1 MNFPDGFQSK
11 YFINQPADA
20 KTLPAVSV
28 AEADE
33 APHVE
38 EVNGVLYIPYFVSE
52 ETRPGMEE
60 GEPSH
65 TSYSYLVVKIAYRGE
80 NIEDEVG
87 LKLKRY
93 ADIRKALYGKLEHQ
107 LEMRDDRV
115 WDKHWAAVRKAVRN
129 PMSGTIRKWYSRY
142 EALAALQADETLF
155 NQVFTLYK
163 TNDLVNL
170 WWNSVNEICLDDPK
184 FKEIVQTVGLTDQEV
199 TNLVALI
206 NNAPAQA
213 GTSSRSAS

>member
-11 YFINQPADA
+11 YFINQSDNS
-20 KTLPAVSV
+20 KELPAVTTSE
-28 AEADE
+28 AEE

-38 EVNGVLYIPYFVSE
+38 EANGVLYIPYFVTE
-52 ETRPGMEE
+52 ETREGVEE
-60 GEPSH
+60 NEPSR
-65 TSYSYLVVKIAYRGE
+65 TVYTYLVVKIPYQGE
-80 NIEDEVG
+80 VVEDEVG

-93 ADIRKALYGKLEHQ
+93 ADIRKALYGKLENQ

-115 WDKHWAAVRKAVRN
+115 WDKHWAAVRKVVRN

-142 EALAALQADETLF
+142 EALTAMQLDEDLF
-155 NQVFTLYK
+155 NRLFTLYK
-163 TNDLVNL
+163 TNEIVNL

-184 FKEIVQTVGLTDQEV
+184 FKEIVALVGLTDQEV
-199 TNLVALI
+199 AGLVTAI
-206 NNAPAQA
+206 DNSAEQA